1 MHYLISYARAH
12 AVVPRFPAK
21 SITLRSR
28 WMKFNSSR
36 TYILDVLRICVK
48 LERKLMV
55 LCHTQNMLISRVVR
69 IVTDCVEIAN
79 ESTIVP
85 RNENE
90 LLLSSFIYSYSLL
103 FLEKNLNQMLV
114 SAYKFDTNLT
124 FFIVDLHQIAKTIQK
139 EAAKIEC
146 WVEWL
151 NEIIAYWTAVLI
163 SNSEP
168 TIQHWIFLFFWL
180 YRIDT
185 Y

>member
-1 MHYLISYARAH
+1 
-12 AVVPRFPAK
+12 
-21 SITLRSR
+21 
-28 WMKFNSSR
+28 MKFNSSR

-48 LERKLMV
+48 LERKLMI

-146 WVEWL
+146 
-151 NEIIAYWTAVLI
+151 
-163 SNSEP
+163 
-168 TIQHWIFLFFWL
+168 
-180 YRIDT
+180 
-185 Y
+185 